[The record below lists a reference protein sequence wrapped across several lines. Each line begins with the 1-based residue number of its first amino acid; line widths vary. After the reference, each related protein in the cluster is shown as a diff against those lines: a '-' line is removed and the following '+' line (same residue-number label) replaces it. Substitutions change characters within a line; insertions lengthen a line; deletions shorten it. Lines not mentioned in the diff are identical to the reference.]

1 MIKSSIIGIIADDL
15 TGANDTALQFFTK
28 GASTEILLDYK
39 DFPACGMHTDVWATS
54 TETRNIEAREAGSRT
69 FEACLAFKNNLQ
81 IEYFYKKIDSTLRGN
96 IAFEILAALEA
107 CICNCAIIAPAF
119 IQEGRVTV
127 GGYQLVKS
135 VPIERTEAARDP
147 HCPIYESNIVNILK
161 KQLGPEKQNIVDLI
175 DFSTVSKGAGPIT
188 MKLNELVK
196 EGKKLIVIDALSVV
210 DMEQIALS
218 MKKSSYNILPC
229 GSAGLA
235 QVLADDWLEGTRPQ
249 HIKKTIPSLPKL
261 VLSGSATQTSNLQ
274 INKLRYDEDIE
285 NTYFINL
292 KTQDILDGVNESVL
306 ERVISNLVKNNIV
319 TVSLEDLSKEMEDE
333 DSKTR
338 DLLIDEGVT
347 KEGFAHK
354 ITDYL
359 AQLAYEVKEKKD
371 FVLITIGGET
381 SFKCIKKLGCEHL
394 QVVDEILPA
403 IPLCLSSTGQLVV
416 TKSGNLGSYT
426 ALIEI
431 MKYFKHHEE

>member
-1 MIKSSIIGIIADDL
+1 MIKSNIIGIIADDL

-28 GASTEILLDYK
+28 GASTEIILDYK
-39 DFPACGMHTDVWATS
+39 DFPACGMHTDVWAIS
-54 TETRNIEAREAGSRT
+54 TETRNIEGCEAGLIT
-69 FEACLAFKNNLQ
+69 FEACLAFKNNLK

-96 IAFEILAALEA
+96 IAFEILSALEA
-107 CICNCAIIAPAF
+107 CDFNCAIIAPAF

-127 GGYQLVKS
+127 GGYQLVKGI
-135 VPIERTEAARDP
+135 PIERTEAARDP

-161 KQLGPEKQNIVDLI
+161 KQLEYTKQYTVGLI
-175 DFSTVSKGAGPIT
+175 DFSTVAKGAGPIT
-188 MKLNELVK
+188 MKLNELIK
-196 EGKKLIVIDALSVV
+196 EGKKLIVVDALSIV
-210 DMEQIALS
+210 DMEQIALA
-218 MKKSSYNILPC
+218 MRKSSYRVLPC
-229 GSAGLA
+229 GSAGFA
-235 QVLADDWLEGTRPQ
+235 QVLADDWLEGVRPQ

-274 INKLRYDEDIE
+274 INKLRYDEDIT

-292 KTQDILDGVNESVL
+292 KTQDILKGVDENIL
-306 ERVISNLVKNNIV
+306 ERIISNLVKNNIV
-319 TVSLEDLSKEMEDE
+319 TVGLEELTHELEKENSEA
-333 DSKTR
+333 R
-338 DLLIDEGVT
+338 DLLIDEGIT
-347 KEGFAHK
+347 QEEFAHK
-354 ITDYL
+354 ITNYL

-416 TKSGNLGSYT
+416 TKSGNLGNYT
-426 ALIEI
+426 TLIEI